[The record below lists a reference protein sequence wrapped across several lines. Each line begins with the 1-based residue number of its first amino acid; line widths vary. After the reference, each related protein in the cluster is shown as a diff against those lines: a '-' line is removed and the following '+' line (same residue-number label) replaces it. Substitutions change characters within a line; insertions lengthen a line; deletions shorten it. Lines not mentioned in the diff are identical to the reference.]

1 MTCLDDDLVLGLV
14 EGRLAA
20 PMLAKVDA
28 HLDDCDTCRDVVAQ
42 VARVQAPAKALVSG
56 QQLGRYVVGEV
67 LGEGA
72 MGRVYAAFEPELER
86 RVALKLLVAG
96 DVGARDRVLREAQA
110 MAKLDHP
117 NVVGVH
123 EVGTAPEGVFV
134 AMDLVDGDS
143 LRTWAQTQHPWRDAV
158 AILVDIARGLAA
170 VHAAGVVH
178 RDIKPDNIIVGTDGR
193 ARLGDF
199 GLARAGAITMR
210 PLADVPFA
218 AGTPATAVA
227 GTPAYMAPEVMRGGA
242 AAAASDQFSFG
253 VTAYEV
259 LSGKRPFHGTTWS
272 ELLAAVDADTVA
284 PLRGVPGWLDAAV
297 RRCLAVDPAHRFP
310 SMSALA
316 AYLTAHA
323 GKRGA
328 TRWIAGIAVAAAV
341 ASGVTFLALERSASP
356 ERACELGSAALAG
369 VWNEPVRQR
378 LAGLGS
384 PALRALDAWAARW
397 IDEHDAL
404 CSAAKTESSTRIAA
418 REHCLDRRRAELA
431 ALIESLATTAR
442 GDRVADALAMLSPPS
457 ECRSLDRGASDP
469 VPLDPQHAAL
479 VHGVERELPTVRA
492 AIALGDA
499 RPVLGEATKLV
510 EDARTSGHA
519 PTLAE
524 ALLVHTDALRG
535 TSQLA
540 EAAATA
546 REAIVAAERGHADL
560 VAARAWLARVATA
573 GDQRDLALADE
584 LAPLANAAIDRAG
597 APPHLVA
604 SLFRLRGLVAYN
616 RGKLVEAR
624 TLLEQAH
631 MRWIEAAGKDSVEIS
646 TIESALGSVARAA
659 GELDIAAGWHRR
671 ALERDRTLRGLQHP
685 LVARDLHNLA
695 GVLRLQGDL
704 DAAAA
709 TYREALEIEIATRGP
724 RSVEVGLTRNSLGLV
739 HLARRDLAAGRTELA
754 LAHDLLAAGGHG
766 DAAFAD
772 HNLGLV
778 EAAAGNHAAALTHY
792 ERAAA
797 AYQGTI
803 GATATPALRLLLDR
817 ARSELALGR
826 TPDATTH
833 ARAARDAARGSEVP
847 WIAEDAAELLARIPP
862 QRKKPSPPEPAVRIE
877 PAPPS
882 PPPAMPLGEAAPAAP
897 PQRPSAPM
905 PKRDI
910 GVYGSTQT
918 W

>member
-1 MTCLDDDLVLGLV
+1 VTCLDDDIVLGLV

-20 PMLAKVDA
+20 PVLAEVDA
-28 HLDDCDTCRDVVAQ
+28 HLDDCVSCRDVVAH
-42 VARVQAPAKALVSG
+42 VARVQAPAKGLVSG
-56 QQLGRYVVGEV
+56 QQVGRYVVGEV

-86 RVALKLLVAG
+86 RVALKLLVA
-96 DVGARDRVLREAQA
+96 DDAGARDRVLREAQA

-134 AMDLVDGDS
+134 AMELVDGDT
-143 LRTWAQTQHPWRDAV
+143 LRAWAQTSREWRAAV
-158 AILVDIARGLAA
+158 AVLVDIARGLAA

-178 RDIKPDNIIVGTDGR
+178 RDIKPDNIIVGSDGR

-199 GLARAGAITMR
+199 GLARAGATPAR
-210 PLADVPFA
+210 PPEAIVFA

-227 GTPAYMAPEVMRGGA
+227 GTPAYMAPDVMRGGA
-242 AAAASDQFSFG
+242 ASAASDQFSFG

-259 LSGKRPFHGTTWS
+259 LAGKRPFHGTSWS
-272 ELLAAVDADTVA
+272 ELLAAIDKGTVA

-297 RRCLAVDPAHRFP
+297 RRCLAVDPARRFP
-310 SMSALA
+310 SVAALA
-316 AYLTAHA
+316 DHLAAHV
-323 GKRGA
+323 GKRSA
-328 TRWIAGIAVAAAV
+328 KRWIAGVAAAAAV
-341 ASGVTFLALERSASP
+341 ASGVTFAALDRSSSP
-356 ERACELGSAALAG
+356 ARTCELSSAALAD
-369 VWNEPVRQR
+369 VWNEPVRQQLAR
-378 LAGLGS
+378 LGT

-397 IDEHDAL
+397 IEEREAT
-404 CSAAKTESSTRIAA
+404 CRAASTESQTRIAA
-418 REHCLDRRRAELA
+418 REHCLDRRRDELA
-431 ALIESLATTAR
+431 ALISSLASTR
-442 GDRVADALAMLSPPS
+442 GDRVPDALATLAPPS

-469 VPLDPQHAAL
+469 LPLDPQHAAA
-479 VHGVERELPTVRA
+479 VQRVERELPAVRA

-499 RPVLGEATKLV
+499 RPVLATASNLV
-510 EDARTSGHA
+510 DDARASGHA

-540 EAAATA
+540 EASTTA
-546 REAIVAAERGHADL
+546 RDAIAAAERGHADL

-573 GDQRDLALADE
+573 GDQRELALADE

-604 SLFRLRGLVAYN
+604 SLLRMRGLVAFN
-616 RGKLVEAR
+616 RGKLAEAR
-624 TLLEQAH
+624 ALLEQAH
-631 MRWIEAAGKDSVEIS
+631 TRWVEAAGKDSVEIS

-659 GELDIAAGWHRR
+659 GELDVAAGWHRR
-671 ALERDRTLRGLQHP
+671 ALDRDRTLRGPAHP

-695 GVLRLQGDL
+695 GVLRLQGNL
-704 DAAAA
+704 DAAAV
-709 TYREALEIEIATRGP
+709 TYREALAIEIETRGE

-739 HLARRDLAAGRTELA
+739 HLAREDLAAARTELE
-754 LAHDLLAAGGHG
+754 LAHALLAAGGHG
-766 DAAFAD
+766 DAAFAE

-778 EAAAGNHAAALTHY
+778 EAAAGNHAAALARY

-797 AYQGTI
+797 AYVNTI
-803 GATATPALRLLLDR
+803 GATATPAVRLLLDR

-826 TPDATTH
+826 RQDAAAH
-833 ARAARDAARGSEVP
+833 ARAARDAASGTDVP
-847 WIAEDAAELLARIPP
+847 WIAEDATELLARIPAS
-862 QRKKPSPPEPAVRIE
+862 KKIPTLRIDPPPPTA
-877 PAPPS
+877 APTLPTLAPTP
-882 PPPAMPLGEAAPAAP
+882 PPPAPAAGP
-897 PQRPSAPM
+897 PPK
-905 PKRDI
+905 PKRDV